1 MYNSFNIES
10 GAFSKEVN
18 KRKERNTMKIDV
30 LDYIESDGGGAT
42 ISFDMDS
49 ESINFFAKI
58 GITTALTES
67 LNDAVEFHGK
77 DIDSGQLSLNI

>member
-1 MYNSFNIES
+1 
-10 GAFSKEVN
+10 
-18 KRKERNTMKIDV
+18 MKIEV
-30 LDYIESDGGGAT
+30 LEYTETDTGGAT

-49 ESINFFAKI
+49 DAINFFAKI

-67 LNDAVEFHGK
+67 LNEAVEFHGK